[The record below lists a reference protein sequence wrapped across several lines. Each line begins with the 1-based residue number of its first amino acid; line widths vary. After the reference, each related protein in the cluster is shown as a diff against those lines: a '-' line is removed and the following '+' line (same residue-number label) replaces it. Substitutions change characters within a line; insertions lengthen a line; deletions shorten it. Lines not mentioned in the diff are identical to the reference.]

1 MENVKGAFIA
11 KKEIVKGKIVLLVDD
26 VTTTGAT
33 ISASA
38 EALMKAGA
46 QAVYGLTLARSSFGM
61 DVDPIQATGSKDDQ
75 EPDKTI

>member
-1 MENVKGAFIA
+1 MVNVKGAFIA
-11 KKEIVKGKIVLLVDD
+11 KKEIVEGKIVLLVDD

-38 EALMKAGA
+38 EAIMDAGA
-46 QAVYGLTLARSSFGM
+46 QAVYGLTLARSNFGM
-61 DVDPIQATGSKDDQ
+61 EVDQSQATGSIADQ